1 MLRPRCAAGYA
12 QMASLVV
19 AWTNDLQ
26 EEDGVTDQP
35 VKLDEAHFLRVR
47 QRRGP
52 WQPTLVLPG
61 MLGCHEHDKQRLG
74 LQELAK
80 QHFDPDKF
88 SGIFTGGGGGP
99 PRWLDGPGGLI
110 ADR

>member
-1 MLRPRCAAGYA
+1 MRA
-12 QMASLVV
+12 M
-19 AWTNDLQ
+19 TN
-26 EEDGVTDQP
+26 GT
-35 VKLDEAHFLRVR
+35 
-47 QRRGP
+47 
-52 WQPTLVLPG
+52 
-61 MLGCHEHDKQRLG
+61 G